1 MTTIEDIY
9 AAINPLP
16 AQLSVKGKV
25 NPEVDLTIEANSRMH
40 ITLKWKKYGAISEWE
55 RDYHVLAGNS
65 FAECMKKAEALVA
78 ELPSAEQARLEQ
90 FMNKL
95 GKLIDIGKDEGV
107 SVDFLNPLLDTMK
120 RLSEN
125 VITYKPT
132 AEANR

>member
-1 MTTIEDIY
+1 MTTIDDVY

-16 AQLSVKGKV
+16 ARLSEKGKV

-65 FAECMKKAEALVA
+65 FNECLKKADELISG
-78 ELPSAEQARLEQ
+78 LPSAEQDRLEQ

-95 GKLIDIGKDEGV
+95 GKLIDIGRDEGIAI
-107 SVDFLNPLLDTMK
+107 DFMNPLLDTMK

-125 VITYKPT
+125 VITHRP
-132 AEANR
+132 AP